1 MSPVQ
6 PQSQTVPSQP
16 VERDAGKDQSGFR
29 HISAGTPM
37 LSNCNGIHP
46 GIVGAG
52 ATRTCSCSASIGV
65 GAKGRSGPGTRSGAT
80 TAATTTEQPRKQP
93 STPVSQRMQRKL
105 RSSLSVNSDSSRRSK
120 GSSTGS
126 QKPPLP
132 EGEYSCMKW

>member
-16 VERDAGKDQSGFR
+16 VEGDAGKDQSGFR

-37 LSNCNGIHP
+37 LSNYNGIHH
-46 GIVGAG
+46 GTVGAG
-52 ATRTCSCSASIGV
+52 ATRTCSCSASIDV
-65 GAKGRSGPGTRSGAT
+65 GTKAGPGPATRSGVT
-80 TAATTTEQPRKQP
+80 TAATATEQPRRQP

-132 EGEYSCMKW
+132 EGKYSRMKW